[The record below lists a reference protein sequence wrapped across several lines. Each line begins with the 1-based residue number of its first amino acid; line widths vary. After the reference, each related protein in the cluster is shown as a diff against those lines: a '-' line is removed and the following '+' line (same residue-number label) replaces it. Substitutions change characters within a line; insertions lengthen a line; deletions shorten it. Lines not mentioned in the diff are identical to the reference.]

1 MFAFVQYTGFFVF
14 VCLVNCVVHVDLRYS
29 SWLHFHILENN
40 WYALFFTKMNEGLA
54 LFPGSSFGG
63 YLSC

>member
-1 MFAFVQYTGFFVF
+1 MLCSEMFAFVQYTGFFLCLF

-40 WYALFFTKMNEGLA
+40 WYALFFHKDE
-54 LFPGSSFGG
+54 
-63 YLSC
+63 